1 MASTAST
8 PQEFG
13 KWRSRLWP
21 IHNFELKKLI
31 PMVLLFF
38 FILFNYTILRDT
50 KDTLV
55 ISASGGS
62 GVIPW
67 LKFWGV
73 LPSALLFMFIY
84 AKLSNKLKKSVLF
97 YSTVIPF
104 IIFFGLFGTV
114 LYPLRDTLHPHAF
127 CDWLQSQPFMPK
139 GAIGF
144 VNVIRYWTFS
154 LFYIMSEMW
163 GSMAI
168 SLLFWGFANDICKVK
183 ESKRFYTIF
192 SMFANISLIISGSFI
207 QWAAHELPKKLA
219 LSDSEKW
226 QVTLNYTMGMVV
238 VAGILVVSIYWWI
251 NKYVLTDK
259 RFYDQ
264 NETKTAK
271 KSKPKLSMKESF
283 MFLLRS
289 KYLGCI
295 AILVMAYGISI
306 NLVEVTWKD
315 QLHQLY
321 QNQNDYQ
328 AFMGRFS
335 KLTGFVTILV
345 TFFLGGNIVRRFG
358 WGKTALITPV
368 MILITGVCFFSFIIF
383 GGSMQAAI
391 QALGS
396 TPLMLAVIFG
406 TVQNI
411 ASKSSKYS
419 FFDPTKEMAYIP
431 LGQEEKVKGKAA
443 IDVVG
448 ARLGKSG
455 GSLIQQGL
463 FLLVNTAVVGVIAP
477 YVAVILIGI
486 VACWIISTRSLNRQF
501 LELTRR
507 KDQEQT
513 QEIVPDG
520 SIQTEQPVGNASQE
534 PASTV

>member
-1 MASTAST
+1 MASTT
-8 PQEFG
+8 QEFG

-21 IHNFELKKLI
+21 VHRFELKKLI

-55 ISASGGS
+55 VTAAKGS
-62 GVIPW
+62 QVIPF
-67 LKFWGV
+67 LKLWAV
-73 LPSALLFMFIY
+73 LPCAILFMLIY
-84 AKLSNKLKKSVLF
+84 AKLSNKLSKPVLF

-104 IIFFGLFGTV
+104 IAFFGLFGTV
-114 LYPLRDTLHPHAF
+114 LYPLRESLHPHAF
-127 CDWLQSQPFMPK
+127 CDWLQAQSFMPAGAK
-139 GAIGF
+139 GLID
-144 VNVIRYWTFS
+144 VIRNWTFS
-154 LFYIMSEMW
+154 LFYVMSELW

-168 SLLFWGFANDICKVK
+168 SLLFWGFANDINKVS
-183 ESKRFYTIF
+183 ESRRFYTIF
-192 SMFANISLIISGSFI
+192 SMFANISLIISGTFI
-207 QWAAHELPKKLA
+207 QWAANIR
-219 LSDSEKW
+219 EKITAADPW
-226 QVTLNYTMGMVV
+226 QVTLNYTMSMVV
-238 VAGILVVSIYWWI
+238 VAGLLVLGIYWWI

-259 RFYDQ
+259 RFYDPSEQ
-264 NETKTAK
+264 KTAK

-283 MFLLRS
+283 MYLVRS

-295 AILVMAYGISI
+295 ALLVMAYGISI

-315 QLHQLY
+315 SLHHQY
-321 QNQNDYQ
+321 PDYNDYQ
-328 AFMGRFS
+328 AFMGGFS
-335 KLTGFVTILV
+335 KMTGYITILV

-368 MILITGVCFFSFIIF
+368 MLMVTGVAFFSFIIF
-383 GGSMQAAI
+383 GGSLQAMV

-406 TVQNI
+406 TIQNI

-463 FLLVNTAVVGVIAP
+463 FLALNTAVVGVIAP
-477 YVAVILIGI
+477 YVAVILLGI
-486 VACWIISTRSLNRQF
+486 IFAWIIAARSLNKQF
-501 LELTRR
+501 LNLTAKREEE
-507 KDQEQT
+507 KALE
-513 QEIVPDG
+513 EAKEKEVEEAEPAAKV
-520 SIQTEQPVGNASQE
+520 EAPAE
-534 PASTV
+534 PASTT

>member
-1 MASTAST
+1 MATT
-8 PQEFG
+8 TQEFG

-21 IHNFELKKLI
+21 VHRFELKKLI

-55 ISASGGS
+55 VTAAKGS
-62 GVIPW
+62 QIIPF

-73 LPSALLFMFIY
+73 LPCAVLFMLLY
-84 AKLSNKLKKSVLF
+84 AKLSSKLSKTRLF
-97 YSTVIPF
+97 YTSVIPF
-104 IIFFGLFGTV
+104 IVFFGLFGTV
-114 LYPLRDTLHPHAF
+114 LYPLRDSLHPNAF
-127 CDWLQSQPFMPK
+127 CDMLQTTLPAGFK
-139 GAIGF
+139 GLID
-144 VNVIRYWTFS
+144 VIRNWTFS
-154 LFYIMSEMW
+154 LFYVMSELW

-168 SLLFWGFANDICKVK
+168 SLLFWGFANDISKVS

-192 SMFANISLIISGSFI
+192 AMFANISLIISGRFI
-207 QWAAHELPKKLA
+207 KWAANIREGLTSGDP
-219 LSDSEKW
+219 W
-226 QVTLNYTMGMVV
+226 QVTLNYTMSMVV
-238 VAGILVVSIYWWI
+238 VAGLLVLGIYWWI

-259 RFYDQ
+259 RFYDTSEQ
-264 NETKTAK
+264 KAVK
-271 KSKPKLSMKESF
+271 KEKPKLSMKESF
-283 MFLLRS
+283 MLLIRS

-295 AILVMAYGISI
+295 ALLVMAYGISI

-315 QLHQLY
+315 QLHHQY
-321 QNQNDYQ
+321 PNYNDYQ
-328 AFMGRFS
+328 AFMGGFS
-335 KLTGFVTILV
+335 EKTGFITILV
-345 TFFLGGNIVRRFG
+345 TFFLGGSVVRKFG

-368 MILITGVCFFSFIIF
+368 MLLVTGVAFFSFIIF
-383 GGSMQAAI
+383 RGSLESTIAAM
-391 QALGS
+391 GS

-406 TVQNI
+406 TIQNI

-463 FLLVNTAVVGVIAP
+463 FLLLNTAVVGVIAP
-477 YVAVILIGI
+477 YVAVILLVII
-486 VACWIISTRSLNRQF
+486 FTWITAARSLNKQF
-501 LELTRR
+501 LSLTA
-507 KDQEQT
+507 KKEQEAL
-513 QEIVPDG
+513 
-520 SIQTEQPVGNASQE
+520 EQAKALEEAE
-534 PASTV
+534 PATKAEEAPAETVTT